1 MTDPNLVG
9 GGGADAA
16 FEPPQPPDG
25 MRPVASNAGRTAR
38 QAEDVHDMKGASD
51 FAGQMKSEAA
61 RQVY

>member
-1 MTDPNLVG
+1 
-9 GGGADAA
+9 
-16 FEPPQPPDG
+16 